1 MAKLVDP
8 AETRKAPSVVSIVAA
23 LTSTTIWTL
32 STSRT
37 AKLRKLTIEN
47 RTANAI
53 LLEIGETVAAVF
65 TPRLPQLYC
74 PSGVTVFLTEAEIPG
89 FIFESSI
96 IAQASAA
103 GAAPADVR
111 VTPEV
116 GEY

>member
-1 MAKLVDP
+1 MAAEVGP
-8 AETRKAPSVVSIVAA
+8 AEVRKAASVVSIVAA

-32 STSRT
+32 STGRT
-37 AKLRKLTIEN
+37 AKLRKLTILN

-53 LLEIGETVAAVF
+53 LLEIGETVLGAF

-74 PSGVTVFLTEAEIPG
+74 PAGVTVLLQETEIPG

-116 GEY
+116 AEY